1 MGQQLSVR
9 TRSTISVASTA
20 LPKSR
25 SLSMQNCLASPCL
38 PSSISCWYFVSFIF
52 IIYLLFKV
60 YFANIVKGLPLAGN
74 GDSGLLT
81 DLGRVDLNP
90 VAGLDG
96 RDRVLVQFVHSGNF
110 TGNGAVNVYPVDCL
124 ADEAC
129 RAVVGHL
136 ALIVEAEGSAG
147 GAGRRGIDKDLAGHD
162 LAFSVG
168 AWRHNHAVLV
178 ADVVERPS
186 NPLAIDQRFSGGF
199 SFGPGNAGQ
208 YDFLF

>member
-20 LPKSR
+20 LPKSK

-52 IIYLLFKV
+52 IIYLLFIV
-60 YFANIVKGLPLAGN
+60 YFTNIVKGLPLGGN

-96 RDRVLVQFVHSGNF
+96 LDRILVQFVHGGNF
-110 TGNGAVNVYPVDCL
+110 TGYGAVNVNPVDCL

-129 RAVVGHL
+129 GAVVGHL
-136 ALIVEAEGSAG
+136 ALVVKAEGAAG
-147 GAGRRGIDKDLAGHD
+147 GASRRGIDEDLAGHD
-162 LAFSVG
+162 FAFHVG

-178 ADVVERPS
+178 ADMVERPS
-186 NPLAIDQRFSGGF
+186 NPLAIYHRFTRRL
-199 SFGPGNAGQ
+199 SFRPGNTC
-208 YDFLF
+208 

>member
-52 IIYLLFKV
+52 IVVSFLCLPFQSRW
-60 YFANIVKGLPLAGN
+60 NGLPLGGN
-74 GDSGLLT
+74 GDGGLLA
-81 DLGRVDLNP
+81 DFGCVDLDP
-90 VAGLDG
+90 VPGLDG
-96 RDRVLVQFVHSGNF
+96 RDRILVQFVDGGNF
-110 TGNGAVNVYPVDCL
+110 TGNGAVDVDPVDLL

-129 RAVVGHL
+129 GAMVGHL
-136 ALIVEAEGSAG
+136 ALVVQAEGAAG
-147 GAGRRGIDKDLAGHD
+147 GAGRRGIDEDLAGHD
-162 LAFSVG
+162 LAFGVG

-178 ADVVERPS
+178 ADVVERPP
-186 NPLAIDQRFSGGF
+186 NPLAIDQRFARRF
-199 SFGPGNAGQ
+199 SFGAGNTC
-208 YDFLF
+208 

>member
-52 IIYLLFKV
+52 MVISFQFSFPVLLERL
-60 YFANIVKGLPLAGN
+60 ILAGN
-74 GDSGLLT
+74 GDGGLLA

-96 RDRVLVQFVHSGNF
+96 RDRVLVQFVHGRDF
-110 TGNGAVNVYPVDCL
+110 AGNGAADVDPVDLL
-124 ADEAC
+124 ADEPC
-129 RAVVGHL
+129 
-136 ALIVEAEGSAG
+136 
-147 GAGRRGIDKDLAGHD
+147 GAM
-162 LAFSVG
+162 V
-168 AWRHNHAVLV
+168 
-178 ADVVERPS
+178 
-186 NPLAIDQRFSGGF
+186 
-199 SFGPGNAGQ
+199 
-208 YDFLF
+208 